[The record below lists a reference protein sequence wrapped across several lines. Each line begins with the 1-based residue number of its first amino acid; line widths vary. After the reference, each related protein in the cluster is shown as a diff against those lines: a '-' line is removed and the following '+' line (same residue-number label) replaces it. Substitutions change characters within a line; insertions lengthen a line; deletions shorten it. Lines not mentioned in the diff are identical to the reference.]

1 MPNVTLN
8 DDWRFLSPSV
18 HVNVRTRLL
27 IMWRLL
33 KSGRRPRYCLTPTRA
48 LPRRLQVQRHPY
60 ILHGQGTLSGQ
71 PSPRVSSDKI
81 LRSSPAF
88 CSCTPR
94 PDRMCHIEAA
104 LLNSSFTPGSVC
116 SMSPTLPPVLQTDC
130 RLAVY
135 VTSTCPYV
143 GKRTRIS

>member
-1 MPNVTLN
+1 MLNVTLN

-33 KSGRRPRYCLTPTRA
+33 KSGRRPRCCLTPTRA
-48 LPRRLQVQRHPY
+48 LSRRLQVQRHPY
-60 ILHGQGTLSGQ
+60 ILHGQGTFSGQ

-88 CSCTPR
+88 CSCIPR
-94 PDRMCHIEAA
+94 PDRMCHTEAG
-104 LLNSSFTPGSVC
+104 LSGSSFTPGSVC
-116 SMSPTLPPVLQTDC
+116 WMSPTLPPVLQADC
-130 RLAVY
+130 RLAVC
-135 VTSTCPYV
+135 VTSTCP
-143 GKRTRIS
+143 